1 MIVYFNGDFLPKE
14 LVRISPDDRG
24 FLFADGAYEVI
35 RSYDGRLFKLQAH
48 LQRLENSLQA
58 LHIAAPDTGKLQ
70 DAAAQLL
77 QHNALTTEDAALYV
91 QVTRGVAPRKHAFP
105 PSNTPPTIYLT
116 ASPFRASP
124 EKWEQGVR
132 IILLPDM
139 RWSRCDI
146 KSVALL
152 PNVLANQQ
160 AKESGAHEAVFVRKG
175 TITEGSHTNFAAV
188 FDGRLITHPR
198 THHILPGI
206 TREIVLDLC
215 RELDLSCSESPIR
228 EAKLR
233 EASEL
238 MLLGTT
244 TEIMPVVQVDDWQ
257 VGNGQPGPVTRTLQ
271 RAFRTLV
278 ASEPLHGKTP
288 A

>member
-1 MIVYFNGDFLPKE
+1 MITYFNGEFLPKE
-14 LVRISPDDRG
+14 AVRISPDDRG

-35 RSYDGRLFKLQAH
+35 RAYEGKLFSLTTH
-48 LQRLENSLQA
+48 LQRLGNSLRG
-58 LHIAAPDTGKLQ
+58 LRITTPVTNELQ
-70 DAAAQLL
+70 DIALQLIERNGL
-77 QHNALTTEDAALYV
+77 ANSDAALYI
-91 QVTRGVAPRKHAFP
+91 QVTRGVAPRTHAFP
-105 PSNTPPTIYLT
+105 PADTPPTVYMS
-116 ASPFRASP
+116 AWPFHATP
-124 EKWEQGVR
+124 ERLEHGVR
-132 IILLPDM
+132 VILVPDI

-152 PNVLANQQ
+152 PNVLASQQ
-160 AKESGAHEAVFVRKG
+160 AKESGAHEAVFVREG
-175 TITEGSHTNFAAV
+175 DITEGSHTNFAAV
-188 FDGRLITHPR
+188 FDGRLVTHPK

-215 RELDLSCSESPIR
+215 RELNLPYSESPIN

-271 RAFRTLV
+271 QAFRTLV
-278 ASEPLHGKTP
+278 TREPLHGKT
-288 A
+288 AT